1 GREASGPVDVLKVA
15 HHGSAFQD
23 AGLLRSVR
31 PRLALISC
39 GADNPYGHPS
49 ARTVGALRAAG
60 ARVLRTDTDGSIAVA
75 GTGKELRAVGRS

>member
-1 GREASGPVDVLKVA
+1 MLHGPAELPRVDVLKVA

-23 AGLLRSVR
+23 TGLLDRVR

-49 ARTVGALRAAG
+49 PRTVDALRAAG
-60 ARVLRTDTDGSIAVA
+60 ARVL
-75 GTGKELRAVGRS
+75 